1 MFSSISGLGETGH
14 YQKSSVERNSPVI
27 RIFRNFKPI
36 SQGTP
41 QIFRMRCL
49 FDSFSHPHFLTKFE
63 VFGEADETLSRVF
76 DTYTLFDGL
85 THTDARIFC
94 ELRSILK
101 IRAMRK
107 MPARIIC

>member
-1 MFSSISGLGETGH
+1 MSVRFVPSPAYSGFYVI
-14 YQKSSVERNSPVI
+14 YQTRDI
-27 RIFRNFKPI
+27 RISKHREENLKY
-36 SQGTP
+36 GT
-41 QIFRMRCL
+41 QRSI
-49 FDSFSHPHFLTKFE
+49 FE

-107 MPARIIC
+107 MSARIIC